1 MLPRDCSPRSL
12 PTPRRRGTLF
22 RVKLFLC
29 GDVMTGRGIDQILPH
44 PGRPQLYE
52 PYMRSAQG
60 YVDLAEQASGPIP
73 RPVGFDY
80 IWGDALAVLDREHP
94 DARIVNL
101 ETAITTADDAWP
113 GKSIHY
119 RMHPDNV
126 GCLSAA
132 GVDCCVLAN
141 NHVLDWGYDGLR
153 STLATLHAA
162 GMRTAGAGLT
172 RAAAAA
178 PAVLDGAQGSRILVF
193 AMGMAS
199 AGVIEDWAATDDR
212 PGVDFLHEL
221 SQDAV
226 RAIARRVGEVKR
238 GGDIVVA
245 SIHWGSNWGYGVL
258 PAQREFAHRLIDEA
272 RVDVVHGHSSHHPIG
287 IEVHDGRLVL
297 YGCGDFINDYEGIS
311 GYEVFR
317 PDLTAAY
324 FPSLDATGRLA
335 ALALAPMRIDHL
347 RVNRATTAEARW
359 LAQALT
365 RASREFGVAIAVEGE
380 GDDMRLV
387 VGRR

>member
-1 MLPRDCSPRSL
+1 MVPRDRSLRSL
-12 PTPRRRGTLF
+12 PTPHRRARLRG
-22 RVKLFLC
+22 VKLFLC

-73 RPVGFDY
+73 RPAGFDY
-80 IWGDALAVLDREHP
+80 IWGDALAVLEREHP

-101 ETAITTADDAWP
+101 ETAVTTAEGAWP
-113 GKSIHY
+113 AKSIHY

-126 GCLSAA
+126 GCLCAA
-132 GVDCCVLAN
+132 GIDCCVLAN

-162 GMRTAGAGLT
+162 GVRTAGAGPTL
-172 RAAAAA
+172 AAASA
-178 PAVLDGAQGSRILVF
+178 PAIVDAAAGSRVLVF

-199 AGVIEDWAATDDR
+199 AGVMEDWAATRER
-212 PGVDFLHEL
+212 PGVNFLHEL

-226 RAIARRVGEVKR
+226 RAIAHQVGEVK
-238 GGDIVVA
+238 GVGDVVVV

-272 RVDVVHGHSSHHPIG
+272 GVDVVHGHSSHHPIG
-287 IEVHDGRLVL
+287 IEVYGGRLVL
-297 YGCGDFINDYEGIS
+297 YGCGDFINDYEGIG

-335 ALALAPMRIDHL
+335 ALTLTPMRIDHL
-347 RVNRATTAEARW
+347 RVNRATIAEARW

-365 RASREFGVAIAVEGE
+365 RASRDFGVGIAVEGD
-380 GDDMRLV
+380 GDDPRLV

>member
-1 MLPRDCSPRSL
+1 M
-12 PTPRRRGTLF
+12 
-22 RVKLFLC
+22 KLFLC

-44 PGRPQLYE
+44 PGNAQLHE

-60 YVDLAEQASGPIP
+60 YVDLAEEASGPIP

-80 IWGDALAVLDREHP
+80 VWGDALAILERERP

-132 GVDCCVLAN
+132 GIDCCALAN

-153 STLATLHAA
+153 STLATLHGA
-162 GMRTAGAGLT
+162 GIRTAGAGTTL
-172 RAAAAA
+172 AAAKA
-178 PAVLDGAQGSRILVF
+178 PAIVDAAVGSRVLVF

-199 AGVIEDWAATDDR
+199 AGVMHDWAASDDR
-212 PGVDFLHEL
+212 PGVNLLGGL

-226 RAIARRVGEVKR
+226 RAIARQVREVKR
-238 GGDIVVA
+238 AGDTVVV
-245 SIHWGSNWGYGVL
+245 SIHWGSNWGYGIE

-272 RVDVVHGHSSHHPIG
+272 GVDVVHGHSSHHPIG
-287 IEVHDGRLVL
+287 IEIHERRLVL
-297 YGCGDFINDYEGIS
+297 YGCGDFINDYEGIR

-324 FPSLDATGRLA
+324 LPTFASTGCLATLS
-335 ALALAPMRIDHL
+335 LAPMRIDHL
-347 RVNRATTAEARW
+347 RVNRATAAEARW

-365 RASREFGVAIAVEGE
+365 RVSRDFGVHLAVEGD
-380 GDDMRLV
+380 GDDLRLV
-387 VGRR
+387 AGWG

>member
-1 MLPRDCSPRSL
+1 M
-12 PTPRRRGTLF
+12 
-22 RVKLFLC
+22 KLFLC

-73 RPVGFDY
+73 HPVGFDY

-113 GKSIHY
+113 AKSIHY

-335 ALALAPMRIDHL
+335 ALTLAPMRIDHL